1 MSERIA
7 TENEMENIEHIEEN
21 AEKDLNACQYL
32 LIGLGREWEKA
43 DEKELENAYRAL
55 EKLVTGKDYF
65 IVTTAVDG
73 KIFEFLPDRSRISAP
88 CGNVN
93 WVQCPDACTKDIWEK
108 GEVADGCCP
117 HCGKEL
123 VPNTIAC
130 DNYIEEGYLPQWK
143 AYQEWLAHTLN
154 RKLLILELGVDFQTP
169 TVIRWPFEK
178 TAFFNQKSHMY
189 RVNRKFYQ
197 ITEELKERA
206 FPVEMNSLEFI
217 RKL

>member
-1 MSERIA
+1 
-7 TENEMENIEHIEEN
+7 MENIENIVEN
-21 AEKDLNACQYL
+21 ARKDLRNCEYL
-32 LIGLGREWEKA
+32 LIGLGKEWESLDAEKA
-43 DEKELENAYRAL
+43 EEAYQAL
-55 EKLVTGKDYF
+55 AKLVAAKDCF

-73 KIFEFLPDRSRISAP
+73 RIFEFLPDKSRITAP

-108 GEVADGCCP
+108 GEVADGLCP

-130 DNYIEEGYLPQWK
+130 GNYIEEGYLPQWK
-143 AYQEWLAHTLN
+143 GYQEWLSRTLN
-154 RKLLILELGVDFQTP
+154 RKLLLLELGVDFQTP

-189 RVNRKFYQ
+189 RVNKKFYQ

-206 FPVEMNSLEFI
+206 FPVEMDSVEFI
-217 RKL
+217 LKL